1 MTTRRE
7 KLPALFWTLFVFAL
21 GLAQPVASVADEVGD
36 KIRGYREAHAAEIL
50 SSFREF
56 VSIPNVSADSTGISR
71 NAVWIRDELQ
81 ARGVTAEI
89 WDLPGANPVVFGEL
103 PAENAT
109 RTVVFYAHFDGQP
122 VDESKWTH
130 PPFEPTLLNLDA
142 NAGGEVIGWPEKGQ
156 RLTVAETGEW
166 RIYGRGTSD
175 DRAAVM
181 AMLAALDA
189 LQNSGLQPTVNI
201 KFLFDGEE
209 EIGSPNLRR
218 YLETHGRQLAADL
231 WLFCD
236 GPVHQTR
243 QPQLVF
249 GVRGIVQFDLT
260 VYGANRPLHSG
271 HYGNWAPNPALNLA
285 KLLGS
290 MKSSRGEIIIDG
302 FYDSI
307 EPLGGRELDAIAALP
322 DIDDTLMAELDL
334 AARENPSR
342 DYYQS
347 LMFPSLNIRGMAS
360 ATVGDTARNI
370 VPNEASATLDIR
382 LVKGNEPGEMLK
394 LVREHIEKQGYHIVF
409 AEPSAETRKRFPKLV
424 RFQSGGGMP
433 AARTPIGL
441 PLVQRVISATGKATD
456 EELVL
461 VPTLGGT
468 LPISVIT
475 EQSSAPV
482 VIVPIANHDN
492 NQHAPNENIR
502 LANLWYGVDVMAR
515 LFLMD

>member
-1 MTTRRE
+1 MKPCIIQTI
-7 KLPALFWTLFVFAL
+7 LTLGIAFANAVAPVF
-21 GLAQPVASVADEVGD
+21 ADEVGD
-36 KIRGYREAHAAEIL
+36 SVRSYRQSRATDIL
-50 SSFREF
+50 QSFREF
-56 VSIPNVSADSTGISR
+56 VSIPNVSADGANIGR
-71 NAVWIRDELQ
+71 NAIWIRDELKK
-81 ARGVTAEI
+81 RGVASKI

-103 PAENAT
+103 RSPAAT

-122 VDESKWTH
+122 VDESQWLH
-130 PPFEPTLLNLDA
+130 APFTPTLMNADES
-142 NAGGEVIGWPEKGQ
+142 AGGEAIAWPESGEGFEIPP
-156 RLTVAETGEW
+156 TDEW
-166 RIYGRGTSD
+166 RMYGRGTSD

-181 AMLAALDA
+181 AMLTAMDA
-189 LQNSGLQPTVNI
+189 LQANGLSPQVNI

-218 YLETHGRQLAADL
+218 YLESHRQELDADL

-243 QPQLVF
+243 KPQLVF

-285 KLLGS
+285 KLLAS
-290 MKSSRGEIIIDG
+290 MKDSRGEILIDG
-302 FYDSI
+302 FYESI
-307 EPLGGRELDAIAALP
+307 EPLGGRELDAISKLP
-322 DIDDTLMAELDL
+322 NVDDGLLSELGLAE
-334 AARENPSR
+334 RENPTR

-347 LMFPSLNIRGMAS
+347 LMFPSLNIRGLQS
-360 ATVGDTARNI
+360 ATVGKTARNI

-394 LVREHIEKQGYHIVF
+394 LVRNHLQRQGYHIVYSD
-409 AEPSAETRKRFPKLV
+409 PSDELRRKYPKLV
-424 RFQSGGGMP
+424 KFQSGGGTP
-433 AARTPIGL
+433 AERTPLGH
-441 PLVQRVISATGKATD
+441 PLVQDVITAADLASD
-456 EELVL
+456 EELLL

-475 EQSSAPV
+475 DRMAVPV

-502 LANLWYGVDVMAR
+502 LGNLWYGVDVMAR
-515 LFLMD
+515 LFLMK